1 MNDINQVLQKE
12 DPSLE
17 ELLHCFETIKD
28 NGDLGM
34 IKFDGM
40 RKDNH
45 YTVWVG
51 FPMETG
57 KESFRLDGSDLKKT
71 IMKVLARYLESYE
84 RH

>member
-1 MNDINQVLQKE
+1 
-12 DPSLE
+12 
-17 ELLHCFETIKD
+17 
-28 NGDLGM
+28 M